1 MTKTPEELTAD
12 WKEGKL
18 PNKSIWWADLLNGK
32 IEPVKIDEYGYAF
45 ALDGLFYSPD
55 RDYAKIIAPCD
66 YNHFVELA
74 EKVKKL
80 KEENIENLGYIGG
93 LLNEG
98 NEQVIKNREL
108 RDLLKECK
116 NIVAH
121 DCWQE
126 AQFPDGQVVERQNLL
141 TRINAAIGE
150 SEE

>member
-1 MTKTPEELTAD
+1 MTKTPEELTKD

-108 RDLLKECK
+108 RGLLKECK
-116 NIVAH
+116 QHLYFQKKINNEVIT
-121 DCWQE
+121 
-126 AQFPDGQVVERQNLL
+126 LL
-141 TRINAAIGE
+141 IRINAAIGE